1 MTKEITVV
9 YKAGHRY
16 SEEEV
21 ERLGIT
27 EEIAIESLKSHI
39 KQNMETA
46 GEFEVK

>member
-21 ERLGIT
+21 EKLGLT
-27 EEIAIESLKSHI
+27 EEIAIESLKEHI
-39 KQNMETA
+39 KQDIEMA